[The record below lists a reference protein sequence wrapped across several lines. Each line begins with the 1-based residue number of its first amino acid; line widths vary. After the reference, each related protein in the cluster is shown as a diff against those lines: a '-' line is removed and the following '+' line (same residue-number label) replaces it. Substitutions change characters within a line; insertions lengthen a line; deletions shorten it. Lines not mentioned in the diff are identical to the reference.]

1 MTNYEKYKDKI
12 DKIWESGDIACFTKN
27 GEIKPCYEITC
38 PECEFNGE
46 EGCSLNSKKWLVS
59 EYKDLAED
67 VDWSKVPVDT
77 PVLVKH
83 HETDKWMP
91 RYFAGINGN
100 GNVIAFEDGTTS
112 WSDDGKNFTLSWEYA
127 KLANPDDLKK
137 SDFHQEKREYR
148 DEELIDMLAANYVE
162 KADDD
167 VYFSQEN
174 YKELLNTVCW
184 FWKAD
189 MDNFNKEKIVKAVKM
204 MLEVE

>member
-1 MTNYEKYKDKI
+1 MTNYEKYKDEI

-59 EYKDLAED
+59 EYKDPAEN
-67 VDWSKVPVDT
+67 VDWSKVPIDT
-77 PVLVKH
+77 PVLVREY
-83 HETDKWMP
+83 ETDKWIP
-91 RYFAGINGN
+91 RYFAGINGD
-100 GNVIAFEDGTTS
+100 GNVIAFENGATS
-112 WSDDGKNFTLSWEYA
+112 WSDNGKNFTLSWECA

-148 DEELIDMLAANYVE
+148 DEELIDMLVANYVE

-167 VYFSQEN
+167 AYFSQEN

>member
-27 GEIKPCYEITC
+27 GEIKHCYEITC

-59 EYKDLAED
+59 EYKDPAEN
-67 VDWSKVPVDT
+67 VDWSKVPIDT
-77 PVLVKH
+77 PVLVREY
-83 HETDKWMP
+83 ETDKWIP
-91 RYFAGINGN
+91 RYFAGINGD
-100 GNVIAFEDGTTS
+100 GNVIAFENGATY
-112 WSDDGKNFTLSWEYA
+112 WSDNGKNFTLSWECA

-167 VYFSQEN
+167 AYFSQEN

>member
-1 MTNYEKYKDKI
+1 MTNYEKYKDEI
-12 DKIWESGDIACFTKN
+12 DKIWNDGKVIGVIEDCKVTSCDKILHCN
-27 GEIKPCYEITC
+27 
-38 PECEFNGE
+38 ECIFNE
-46 EGCSLNSKKWLVS
+46 ECDLNSQKWLVS

-148 DEELIDMLAANYVE
+148 DEELIDMLTANYVE
-162 KADDD
+162 KEDDD

-174 YKELLNTVCW
+174 YRKLLETVYW
-184 FWKAD
+184 FWKANTN
-189 MDNFNKEKIVKAVKM
+189 NFNKEKIVKAVKL